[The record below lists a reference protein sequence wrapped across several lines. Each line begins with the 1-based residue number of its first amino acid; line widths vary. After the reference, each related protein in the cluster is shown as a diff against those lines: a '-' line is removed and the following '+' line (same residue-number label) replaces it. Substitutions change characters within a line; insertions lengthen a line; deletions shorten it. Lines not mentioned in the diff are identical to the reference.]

1 MFIELN
7 EGGAWDY
14 WLPAAT
20 WADYHVYHFTIL
32 LPPARSRHLCT
43 NSFTWQKSSVQR
55 LLWLEVQLQI
65 HMLSHLQGQVFFHQT
80 LTTVVSLS
88 SSFSS
93 LWHLPWP
100 APKLPHKTFH
110 QKTFPK
116 TFSLFPSENMSP
128 IPHQLGH
135 TSHLFM
141 KIEKVYFA
149 FWDVSVLRWTQ
160 FRSAPSAEKPQLFH
174 KIFVPDFT
182 FSPVNI
188 ASQWILNFSC
198 QTVDFLLRR
207 GFIQYFPF
215 LLSTV
220 YLHCLILRKY
230 FPPRWPEEALFFYVN
245 VIFWRTSL
253 S

>member
-14 WLPAAT
+14 WLPGAA

-43 NSFTWQKSSVQR
+43 NSITWQKSSVQW
-55 LLWLEVQLQI
+55 LLWLELQI
-65 HMLSHLQGQVFFHQT
+65 TNTHAEPCTGPGFFHQT

-116 TFSLFPSENMSP
+116 TFSLFPIRKYASCS
-128 IPHQLGH
+128 
-135 TSHLFM
+135 TSAWPFFKKFHEKRRSLFC
-141 KIEKVYFA
+141 V
-149 FWDVSVLRWTQ
+149 WDVSVLRWTQ

-188 ASQWILNFSC
+188 ASQ
-198 QTVDFLLRR
+198 
-207 GFIQYFPF
+207 
-215 LLSTV
+215 
-220 YLHCLILRKY
+220 
-230 FPPRWPEEALFFYVN
+230 
-245 VIFWRTSL
+245 
-253 S
+253 

>member
-1 MFIELN
+1 MFVELN

-32 LPPARSRHLCT
+32 LPQARSRHLCT

-65 HMLSHLQGQVFFHQT
+65 HMLSHVQGQFFFHQT
-80 LTTVVSLS
+80 LTTVVSLSLSLS

-116 TFSLFPSENMSP
+116 TFSLFPIRKYVSCS
-128 IPHQLGH
+128 
-135 TSHLFM
+135 TSAWP
-141 KIEKVYFA
+141 Y
-149 FWDVSVLRWTQ
+149 
-160 FRSAPSAEKPQLFH
+160 
-174 KIFVPDFT
+174 FT
-182 FSPVNI
+182 FI
-188 ASQWILNFSC
+188 HEK
-198 QTVDFLLRR
+198 RR
-207 GFIQYFPF
+207 SLF
-215 LLSTV
+215 
-220 YLHCLILRKY
+220 CILRC
-230 FPPRWPEEALFFYVN
+230 FSFEVN
-245 VIFWRTSL
+245 TV
-253 S
+253 